1 MSNYVQMEFDLR
13 LSPEASLART
23 YPRQAGALE
32 SSTGIDPLSGRR
44 CYDSP
49 EMYTQRGLLRKMYQP
64 CDLKGLPW
72 SYKISARSGMWEN
85 FIVYPL
91 VPVAALR
98 IKGTESGLL
107 PTPDA
112 SPRGPRSP
120 DLVLNRSTVIRR
132 GSSQKRGIDLQTY
145 VRMWPTPTSMDG
157 KRTGKE
163 LDPDSWLGAKE
174 RHAKKGVNKHFHLD
188 IAVQFAEQKRW
199 PTPTSRDWKDGSA
212 KSCRNVPANCLLGR
226 EVHARED
233 YQTTGSLNPQWV
245 EWLMGY
251 PDGWTDLN
259 SLETP

>member
-13 LSPEASLART
+13 LSRAASLART
-23 YPRQAGALE
+23 YPQQEKEPELF
-32 SSTGIDPLSGRR
+32 TGIDPLSGRR

-64 CDLKGLPW
+64 CDLRGLPW

-91 VPVAALR
+91 PPVAALR

-107 PTPDA
+107 PTP
-112 SPRGPRSP
+112 R
-120 DLVLNRSTVIRR
+120 
-132 GSSQKRGIDLQTY
+132 
-145 VRMWPTPTSMDG
+145 
-157 KRTGKE
+157 
-163 LDPDSWLGAKE
+163 AKE
-174 RHAKKGVNKHFHLD
+174 PGRTTEGYGRGLAELVEGKTQLPAKKMK
-188 IAVQFAEQKRW
+188 ASQRW
-199 PTPTSRDWKDGSA
+199 PPPTSRDWKDGSA

>member
-1 MSNYVQMEFDLR
+1 MSSYKQTEFDLR
-13 LSPEASLART
+13 LSREVSHART
-23 YPRQAGALE
+23 YPQQEKEPE

-98 IKGTESGLL
+98 IKGTESG
-107 PTPDA
+107 
-112 SPRGPRSP
+112 S
-120 DLVLNRSTVIRR
+120 
-132 GSSQKRGIDLQTY
+132 
-145 VRMWPTPTSMDG
+145 WPTPTATERSG
-157 KRTGKE
+157 INTKTGTGGG
-163 LDPDSWLGAKE
+163 LT
-174 RHAKKGVNKHFHLD
+174 HAVKTAEGVKMKASQL
-188 IAVQFAEQKRW
+188 W
-199 PTPTSRDWKDGSA
+199 PTPTANEDAAGTPNGKMQRMLGNHPSVRGSTPEEW
-212 KSCRNVPANCLLGR
+212 SSG
-226 EVHARED
+226 
-233 YQTTGSLNPQWV
+233 TLNPQWV
-245 EWLMGY
+245 EWLQGY

>member
-1 MSNYVQMEFDLR
+1 
-13 LSPEASLART
+13 
-23 YPRQAGALE
+23 
-32 SSTGIDPLSGRR
+32 
-44 CYDSP
+44 
-49 EMYTQRGLLRKMYQP
+49 
-64 CDLKGLPW
+64 
-72 SYKISARSGMWEN
+72 MWEN

-98 IKGTESGLL
+98 IKGTESG
-107 PTPDA
+107 
-112 SPRGPRSP
+112 S
-120 DLVLNRSTVIRR
+120 
-132 GSSQKRGIDLQTY
+132 
-145 VRMWPTPTSMDG
+145 WPTPTSMDG

-163 LDPDSWLGAKE
+163 LDPDSWLEAKE

-233 YQTTGSLNPQWV
+233 YQTTGSLNPRWV
-245 EWLMGY
+245 EWLQGY
-251 PDGWTDLN
+251 PDGWTDLS